1 MNEDFEADGI
11 ADPTALPEAAV
22 PAAPARGV
30 PAGALPART
39 SAATLARA
47 GLIVA
52 ATYLVARILGYVRVL
67 IIGTTFGAGADLD
80 AFFAAFRIPDL
91 IFQLVAAGAVAS
103 AIVPLVAGLLATGEQ
118 ARAWRVVSTIAN
130 LMLVALVVLALV
142 AFVVAEPLVAAIT
155 PGFDA
160 AGLAKTVDLTRIML
174 VAPILLALG
183 AVATSALNADRR
195 FGASAVAPILYNLA
209 IIGGAVLLSGPFGV
223 TGLAIG
229 VVAGSFGHLVVQ
241 LPALARAGFRY
252 VPRIDLSDE
261 QARRALTLMGPRVLG
276 LGVTQITFVVMT
288 SLASN
293 LGAGAISAYT
303 IAFALLQ
310 IPLGVIGI
318 PLGIVIFPSLSREI
332 AIGRTS
338 NYVELLTRSLRILI
352 FVMLPI
358 TALAMVLRL
367 QIVELLLGYG
377 RFDQAA
383 VQLTADTL
391 LLFMLGLT
399 AHSAIGVLARAFY
412 ARQDTR
418 TPVAAAI
425 LAVVVNTSLGVLLVG
440 PLGLPALGLAIA
452 TAAWVEALVL
462 LWMLGRREAGFDLP
476 AIASITFRSAFGSV
490 AAAIAALAVLEAAGA
505 LVTPG
510 ASAGIREAPS
520 KVVLVVEAGL
530 ATIAGVLAY
539 VAFSIALRIPE
550 LPSIV
555 GIMVDLVRRR
565 GRP

>member
-1 MNEDFEADGI
+1 
-11 ADPTALPEAAV
+11 
-22 PAAPARGV
+22 
-30 PAGALPART
+30 
-39 SAATLARA
+39 
-47 GLIVA
+47 
-52 ATYLVARILGYVRVL
+52 
-67 IIGTTFGAGADLD
+67 
-80 AFFAAFRIPDL
+80 
-91 IFQLVAAGAVAS
+91 
-103 AIVPLVAGLLATGEQ
+103 
-118 ARAWRVVSTIAN
+118 
-130 LMLVALVVLALV
+130 
-142 AFVVAEPLVAAIT
+142 
-155 PGFDA
+155 
-160 AGLAKTVDLTRIML
+160 
-174 VAPILLALG
+174 
-183 AVATSALNADRR
+183 
-195 FGASAVAPILYNLA
+195 
-209 IIGGAVLLSGPFGV
+209 VLLSGPLGV

-229 VVAGSFGHLVVQ
+229 VVVGSLGHLLVQ

-252 VPRIDLSDE
+252 MPRIDLSDE

-276 LGVTQITFVVMT
+276 LAVTQITFVVMT

-318 PLGIVIFPSLSREI
+318 PLGIVIFPSLSREL
-332 AIGRTS
+332 AIGRTD

-383 VQLTADTL
+383 VQLTSDTL

-399 AHSAIGVLARAFY
+399 AHSAIDVLARAFY

-418 TPVAAAI
+418 TPVGAAI
-425 LAVVVNTSLGVLLVG
+425 LAVVVNIWLGVLLVG

-452 TAAWVEALVL
+452 AAAWIEALVL
-462 LWMLGRREAGFDLP
+462 LWMLRRHEAGFDLGAVALMTLRV
-476 AIASITFRSAFGSV
+476 AIGS
-490 AAAIAALAVLEAAGA
+490 AAAAAAALAVLDASSALFGPGAAAGIHAQPGKIVLLVEAA
-505 LVTPG
+505 L
-510 ASAGIREAPS
+510 AS
-520 KVVLVVEAGL
+520 V
-530 ATIAGVLAY
+530 AGVLAFLA
-539 VAFSIALRIPE
+539 VAVALRIPE

>member
-11 ADPTALPEAAV
+11 ADPTAM
-22 PAAPARGV
+22 PAADP

-47 GLIVA
+47 GVLVA

-103 AIVPLVAGLLATGEQ
+103 ALVPLIAGLIATG
-118 ARAWRVVSTIAN
+118 AHVRAWRVVSTVAN
-130 LMLVALVVLALV
+130 LMLVALVVLAVV
-142 AFVVAEPLVAAIT
+142 AFVVAEPLVAAVT

-195 FGASAVAPILYNLA
+195 FGAAAVAPILYNLA
-209 IIGGAVLLSGPFGV
+209 IIGGAVLLSGPLGV

-229 VVAGSFGHLVVQ
+229 VVVGSFGHLVVQ

-261 QARRALTLMGPRVLG
+261 QARRALALMGPRVLG

-377 RFDQAA
+377 RFDQAS

-440 PLGLPALGLAIA
+440 RLGLPALGLAIA
-452 TAAWVEALVL
+452 TAAWIEALVL
-462 LWMLGRREAGFDLP
+462 LWMLGRREAGFDLR
-476 AIASITFRSAFGSV
+476 AIASVTLHAVIGSAVAAVAALVVLQVASALLGPGSV
-490 AAAIAALAVLEAAGA
+490 VGVPVQPGKVVLLVEAALA
-505 LVTPG
+505 
-510 ASAGIREAPS
+510 SIAGI
-520 KVVLVVEAGL
+520 
-530 ATIAGVLAY
+530 LAY
-539 VAFSIALRIPE
+539 GGVSIALRIPE

-565 GRP
+565 GLP

>member
-1 MNEDFEADGI
+1 VNEDFEADGI
-11 ADPTALPEAAV
+11 ADPTAM
-22 PAAPARGV
+22 PAADP

-52 ATYLVARILGYVRVL
+52 ATYLVARILGYIRVL

-103 AIVPLVAGLLATGEQ
+103 ALVPLLAGLLATG
-118 ARAWRVVSTIAN
+118 APVRAWRVVSTVAN
-130 LMLVALVVLALV
+130 LMLVALVVLAVV

-209 IIGGAVLLSGPFGV
+209 IIGGAVLLSGPLGV

-229 VVAGSFGHLVVQ
+229 VVVGSFGHLVVQ

-261 QARRALTLMGPRVLG
+261 QARRALALMGPRVLG

-383 VQLTADTL
+383 VHLTADTL

-452 TAAWVEALVL
+452 TAAWIEALVL
-462 LWMLGRREAGFDLP
+462 LWMLGRREAGFDLR
-476 AIASITFRSAFGSV
+476 AIASVTRHAVIGSAV
-490 AAAIAALAVLEAAGA
+490 AAVAALLVLQVASALLGPGAVAGVPAQPGKAVLLIEAALASV
-505 LVTPG
+505 
-510 ASAGIREAPS
+510 AGI
-520 KVVLVVEAGL
+520 
-530 ATIAGVLAY
+530 LAY
-539 VAFSIALRIPE
+539 VGVSIALRIPE

>member
-11 ADPTALPEAAV
+11 ADPTAM
-22 PAAPARGV
+22 PAADP

-52 ATYLVARILGYVRVL
+52 ATYLVARILGYIRVL

-103 AIVPLVAGLLATGEQ
+103 ALVPLLAGLLATGAQ
-118 ARAWRVVSTIAN
+118 VRAWRVVSTVAN
-130 LMLVALVVLALV
+130 LMLVALVVLAVV

-209 IIGGAVLLSGPFGV
+209 IIGGAVLLSGPLGV

-229 VVAGSFGHLVVQ
+229 VVVGSFGHLVVQ

-261 QARRALTLMGPRVLG
+261 QARRALALMGPRVLG

-383 VQLTADTL
+383 VHLTADTL

-452 TAAWVEALVL
+452 TAAWIEALVL
-462 LWMLGRREAGFDLP
+462 LWMLGRREAGFDLR
-476 AIASITFRSAFGSV
+476 AIASVTLHAVIGSAV
-490 AAAIAALAVLEAAGA
+490 AAVAALLVLQVASALLGPGAVAGVPAQPGKVVLLIEAALASV
-505 LVTPG
+505 
-510 ASAGIREAPS
+510 AGI
-520 KVVLVVEAGL
+520 
-530 ATIAGVLAY
+530 LAY
-539 VAFSIALRIPE
+539 VGVSIALRIPE

>member
-1 MNEDFEADGI
+1 VNEDFGADGI
-11 ADPTALPEAAV
+11 VDPTTALATALP
-22 PAAPARGV
+22 P
-30 PAGALPART
+30 RT
-39 SAATLARA
+39 SAASLARS

-52 ATYLVARILGYVRVL
+52 ATYLIARILGYVRVL

-103 AIVPLVAGLLATGEQ
+103 ALVPMVAGLIATGEQ
-118 ARAWRVVSTIAN
+118 ARAWHLVSTVAN
-130 LMLVALVVLALV
+130 LMLIALALLALV
-142 AFVVAEPLVAAIT
+142 AFVAAAPLVAAIT

-160 AGLAKTVDLTRIML
+160 AELARTVDLTRIML

-195 FGASAVAPILYNLA
+195 FGASAVAPIVYNLA
-209 IIGGAVLLSGPFGV
+209 IIGAAVFLSGPLGV
-223 TGLAIG
+223 TGLALG
-229 VVAGSFGHLVVQ
+229 VVVGSLGHLVVQ
-241 LPALARAGFRY
+241 LPALARAGYRY
-252 VPRIDLSDE
+252 VPRIDLSDD
-261 QARRALTLMGPRVLG
+261 QARRALALMGPRVLG

-303 IAFALLQ
+303 IAFALVQ

-318 PLGIVIFPSLSREI
+318 PLGIVIFPSLSREL
-332 AIGRTS
+332 AIGRTD

-383 VQLTADTL
+383 VQLTSDTL
-391 LLFMLGLT
+391 LLFMLGLM
-399 AHSAIGVLARAFY
+399 AYSAIGVLARAFY

-418 TPVAAAI
+418 TPVGAAI
-425 LAVVVNTSLGVLLVG
+425 LAVAVNISLGVLLVG
-440 PLGLPALGLAIA
+440 PLGLPALGLSIA
-452 TAAWVEALVL
+452 TAEWIEALVL
-462 LWMLGRREAGFDLP
+462 LWVLRRREAGFDLRAVASMTLRV
-476 AIASITFRSAFGSV
+476 AIGS
-490 AAAIAALAVLEAAGA
+490 AAAAAAALAVLAASGALFGPGAAAGIHAQSGKIVLLVEAA
-505 LVTPG
+505 L
-510 ASAGIREAPS
+510 ASIAGI
-520 KVVLVVEAGL
+520 L
-530 ATIAGVLAY
+530 AFLA
-539 VAFSIALRIPE
+539 VTVALRIPE

>member
-1 MNEDFEADGI
+1 VNEDFEADGI
-11 ADPTALPEAAV
+11 ADPTATPGSAIPAMATPATGLPV
-22 PAAPARGV
+22 
-30 PAGALPART
+30 RT

-52 ATYLVARILGYVRVL
+52 ATYLVARILGYARVL

-103 AIVPLVAGLLATGEQ
+103 ALVPLVAGLLATGAQ
-118 ARAWRVVSTIAN
+118 ARAWRVVSTVAN
-130 LMLVALVVLALV
+130 LMLVALAVLAVV
-142 AFVVAEPLVAAIT
+142 AFLVAEPLVAAIT

-174 VAPILLALG
+174 VAPVLLALG

-209 IIGGAVLLSGPFGV
+209 IIGGAVLLSGPLGV

-229 VVAGSFGHLVVQ
+229 VVVGSFGHLVVQ

-261 QARRALTLMGPRVLG
+261 QARRALALMGPRVLG

-293 LGAGAISAYT
+293 LGEGAISAYT

-332 AIGRTS
+332 AVGRTA
-338 NYVELLTRSLRILI
+338 NYIELLTRSLRILI
-352 FVMLPI
+352 YVMLPI

-367 QIVELLLGYG
+367 QVVELLLGYG
-377 RFDQAA
+377 RFDRAA

-412 ARQDTR
+412 ARQDTW

-425 LAVVVNTSLGVLLVG
+425 LAVVVNVSLGVVLVG

-452 TAAWVEALVL
+452 TAAWIEALVL
-462 LWMLGRREAGFDLP
+462 LWMLRRHEVGFDLG
-476 AIASITFRSAFGSV
+476 AIASVTLR
-490 AAAIAALAVLEAAGA
+490 AAIASAAAAAAALAALQVTAALIG
-505 LVTPG
+505 PG
-510 ASAGIREAPS
+510 AVAGISAQPG
-520 KVVLVVEAGL
+520 KVVLLVEAGL
-530 ATIAGVLAY
+530 ATVAGILAY
-539 VAFSIALRIPE
+539 VAVSVALRIPE

-555 GIMVDLVRRR
+555 GIMGDLVRRR